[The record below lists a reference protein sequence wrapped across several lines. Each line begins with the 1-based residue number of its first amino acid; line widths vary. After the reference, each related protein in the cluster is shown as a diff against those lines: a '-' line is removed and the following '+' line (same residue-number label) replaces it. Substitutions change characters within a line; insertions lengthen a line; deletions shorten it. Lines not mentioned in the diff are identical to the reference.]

1 MPDDW
6 KYIEEATSDG
16 VKITIS
22 EDDAAAIDVVTT
34 VQKKVNGAAVDVA
47 TATMDKLTK
56 GKQIAGKQQNQF
68 GDQMQ
73 WMTIVQEGNQVTFY
87 LMVANAK
94 TNQPH
99 TLRNLMQKTA
109 LDGCG

>member
-1 MPDDW
+1 M
-6 KYIEEATSDG
+6 
-16 VKITIS
+16 
-22 EDDAAAIDVVTT
+22 TT

-68 GDQMQ
+68 GDQTQ
-73 WMTIVQEGNQVTFY
+73 WMTVVQEGNQVTFY

-94 TNQPH
+94 TNS
-99 TLRNLMQKTA
+99 LRIGTFSCPLGRMSDAGQTAQKVMTSVVWVE
-109 LDGCG
+109 